1 MTTGQGRTPT
11 TEELAAA
18 RRSARRA
25 ARLGAPPGVCPH
37 DPRDPGEQ
45 VLATVWVATY
55 VDALPNNEAAPAGQE
70 EA

>member
-11 TEELAAA
+11 TEELVAA

-25 ARLGAPPGVCPH
+25 AGLGAPPGVCPY
-37 DPRDPGEQ
+37 DPRDADERT
-45 VLATVWVATY
+45 LATVWVATY
-55 VDALPNNEAAPAGQE
+55 VDALPDDEAAAGGQE

>member
-11 TEELAAA
+11 TEELATA

-25 ARLGAPPGVCPH
+25 ARLGAPPGVCPYN
-37 DPRDPGEQ
+37 PRNADEQ
-45 VLATVWVATY
+45 TLATVWIATY
-55 VDALPNNEAAPAGQE
+55 VDALPDDTAGGTGQE